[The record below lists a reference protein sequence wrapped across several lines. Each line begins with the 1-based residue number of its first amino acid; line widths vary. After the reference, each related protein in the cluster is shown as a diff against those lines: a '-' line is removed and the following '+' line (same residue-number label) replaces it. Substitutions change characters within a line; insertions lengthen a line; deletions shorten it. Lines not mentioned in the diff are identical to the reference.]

1 MPLCIFTLENKKY
14 YIKQYQ
20 QDLIDSITN
29 MVEKLN
35 NPELFLNTLK
45 PTVQNISWII
55 ENPIISYK
63 IVNTEK
69 LEDMTVQ
76 LMKQFGMQSTRSD
89 LCPNAY
95 INFEESEYL
104 RGRINEEEQ
113 PVMDRIAIL
122 DGQIEVLKDVNTKL
136 DFERVIIDN
145 YSDYIKYVLS
155 YHAGQCTPNP
165 DFISNS
171 LTNEEILL
179 IRNSIGRTPNKI
191 SLYIDNAIE
200 NYFDSLL
207 SNLQLSNSHIIIKT
221 MKEKFLTNYRVTEE
235 IIKAKTAKIKYDKL
249 INKYG
254 DKKIIEENLQDLLI
268 KKLKLI
274 DSDEY
279 KNQLNIHL

>member
-122 DGQIEVLKDVNTKL
+122 DGQIEVLKDVNIKL
-136 DFERVIIDN
+136 DRESVIKNKYANYNIFGYQHLLTQYEIAILRDFHNNSYRNDLIKINLVDNKSIDN
-145 YSDYIKYVLS
+145 FLDNFEKY
-155 YHAGQCTPNP
+155 
-165 DFISNS
+165 
-171 LTNEEILL
+171 ILL
-179 IRNSIGRTPNKI
+179 PQMKNRFKAANDSEINISEIKDKLFNNSFVLQER
-191 SLYIDNAIE
+191 IE
-200 NYFDSLL
+200 
-207 SNLQLSNSHIIIKT
+207 
-221 MKEKFLTNYRVTEE
+221 
-235 IIKAKTAKIKYDKL
+235 AKTAKIKYDKL
-249 INKYG
+249 VNKYG
-254 DKKIIEENLQDLLI
+254 DKKSIEESLQDLLT

-279 KNQLNIHL
+279 KNIDIF

>member
-69 LEDMTVQ
+69 LEDTTVQ

-89 LCPNAY
+89 LCPDAY

-136 DFERVIIDN
+136 DVT
-145 YSDYIKYVLS
+145 KYTNITKKFLKDAS
-155 YHAGQCTPNP
+155 EKETTPNV
-165 DFISNS
+165 
-171 LTNEEILL
+171 LTLCDSSVYPVVKDLMEEIYDD
-179 IRNSIGRTPNKI
+179 IQTKKI
-191 SLYIDNAIE
+191 THREMSNFENVEKLYQE
-200 NYFDSLL
+200 KL
-207 SNLQLSNSHIIIKT
+207 SNYL
-221 MKEKFLTNYRVTEE
+221 
-235 IIKAKTAKIKYDKL
+235 
-249 INKYG
+249 
-254 DKKIIEENLQDLLI
+254 IEETKVPEVVVTQPVTTPV
-268 KKLKLI
+268 
-274 DSDEY
+274 
-279 KNQLNIHL
+279 LNG

>member
-35 NPELFLNTLK
+35 NPDLFLTTLK

-69 LEDMTVQ
+69 LEDTTVQ
-76 LMKQFGMQSTRSD
+76 LMKEFGMQSTRSD

-122 DGQIEVLKDVNTKL
+122 DGQIDVLKDVNRKL
-136 DFERVIIDN
+136 DKEAIIKNKYTNYNIFGYQHLLTQYEQTILRDFHNTICRNDLIKINLLDDKSIDN
-145 YSDYIKYVLS
+145 FVDNFEKYMLLPQMKNRFKAANDSEINISEIKDKLFNNSSVLQERIE
-155 YHAGQCTPNP
+155 A
-165 DFISNS
+165 
-171 LTNEEILL
+171 
-179 IRNSIGRTPNKI
+179 KI
-191 SLYIDNAIE
+191 
-200 NYFDSLL
+200 
-207 SNLQLSNSHIIIKT
+207 
-221 MKEKFLTNYRVTEE
+221 
-235 IIKAKTAKIKYDKL
+235 AKIKYDNL

-279 KNQLNIHL
+279 KNIDMF

>member
-20 QDLIDSITN
+20 QDLIDSISN

-35 NPELFLNTLK
+35 NPDLFLTTLK

-55 ENPIISYK
+55 ENPIITYK
-63 IVNTEK
+63 IVDTEK
-69 LEDMTVQ
+69 LEDTTVQ
-76 LMKQFGMQSTRSD
+76 LMKEFGMQSTRSD

-122 DGQIEVLKDVNTKL
+122 DGQIEVLKDVYSKL
-136 DFERVIIDN
+136 DSERIIIER
-145 YSDYIKYVLS
+145 YSDYMNYVINYNNS
-155 YHAGQCTPNP
+155 HCTPNP
-165 DFISNS
+165 ISNL
-171 LTNEEILL
+171 LTDYEKQIFNQNILFMKE
-179 IRNSIGRTPNKI
+179 NKI
-191 SLYIDNAIE
+191 NLCNNYTIE
-200 NYFDSLL
+200 NYFDAFKNINFRYSDKRSLDINELKSRFL
-207 SNLQLSNSHIIIKT
+207 SNYI
-221 MKEKFLTNYRVTEE
+221 VTED
-235 IIKAKTAKIKYDKL
+235 IIKAKIAKIKYDNL

-254 DKKIIEENLQDLLI
+254 DKKIIEENLQDLLT

-279 KNQLNIHL
+279 KNIDIF

>member
-1 MPLCIFTLENKKY
+1 MPLCIFTLENRKY

-35 NPELFLNTLK
+35 NPDLFLTTLK

-69 LEDMTVQ
+69 LEDTTIQ
-76 LMKQFGMQSTRSD
+76 LMKEFGMQSTRSD

-122 DGQIEVLKDVNTKL
+122 DGQIEILKDINSKL
-136 DFERVIIDN
+136 DKEEIIINN
-145 YSDYIKYVLS
+145 YSDYAKSILVTYNRMNVNS
-155 YHAGQCTPNP
+155 

-171 LTNEEILL
+171 LIEEERQVLA
-179 IRNSIGRTPNKI
+179 NSICRTQNKI
-191 SLYIDNAIE
+191 SLYKDNSIE

-207 SNLQLSNSHIIIKT
+207 TNLQLSNSHSIIKRI
-221 MKEKFLTNYRVTEE
+221 KEKFLTSYLVTED
-235 IIKAKTAKIKYDKL
+235 IIKAKIAKIKYDNL
-249 INKYG
+249 IYKYG
-254 DKKIIEENLQDLLI
+254 DKKIIEENLQDLLT

-279 KNQLNIHL
+279 KNILYIHL

>member
-35 NPELFLNTLK
+35 NPELFLTTLK

-55 ENPIISYK
+55 ENPIITYK
-63 IVNTEK
+63 IVDTEK
-69 LEDMTVQ
+69 LEDTTVQ
-76 LMKQFGMQSTRSD
+76 LMKEFGMQSTRSD

-122 DGQIEVLKDVNTKL
+122 DGQIEVLKDVNRKL
-136 DFERVIIDN
+136 DKEAIIKNKYTNYNIFDYQHLLTQYEQTILRDFHNTICRNDLIKINLLDDKSIDN
-145 YSDYIKYVLS
+145 FVDNFEKYMLLPQMKNRFKAANDSEINISEIKDKLFNNSSVLQERIE
-155 YHAGQCTPNP
+155 A
-165 DFISNS
+165 
-171 LTNEEILL
+171 
-179 IRNSIGRTPNKI
+179 KI
-191 SLYIDNAIE
+191 
-200 NYFDSLL
+200 
-207 SNLQLSNSHIIIKT
+207 
-221 MKEKFLTNYRVTEE
+221 
-235 IIKAKTAKIKYDKL
+235 AKIKYDNL

-254 DKKIIEENLQDLLI
+254 DKKIIEENLQDLLT

-279 KNQLNIHL
+279 KNIDIF

>member
-122 DGQIEVLKDVNTKL
+122 DGQIEVLKDVNRKL
-136 DFERVIIDN
+136 DKEAIIKNKYTNYNIFDYQHLLTQYEQTILRDFHNTICRNDLIKINLLDDKSIDN
-145 YSDYIKYVLS
+145 FVDNFEKYMLLPQMKNRFKAANDSEINISEIKDKLFNNSSVLQERIE
-155 YHAGQCTPNP
+155 A
-165 DFISNS
+165 
-171 LTNEEILL
+171 
-179 IRNSIGRTPNKI
+179 KI
-191 SLYIDNAIE
+191 
-200 NYFDSLL
+200 
-207 SNLQLSNSHIIIKT
+207 
-221 MKEKFLTNYRVTEE
+221 
-235 IIKAKTAKIKYDKL
+235 AKIKYDNL

-254 DKKIIEENLQDLLI
+254 DKKIIEENLQDLLT

-279 KNQLNIHL
+279 KNIDIF